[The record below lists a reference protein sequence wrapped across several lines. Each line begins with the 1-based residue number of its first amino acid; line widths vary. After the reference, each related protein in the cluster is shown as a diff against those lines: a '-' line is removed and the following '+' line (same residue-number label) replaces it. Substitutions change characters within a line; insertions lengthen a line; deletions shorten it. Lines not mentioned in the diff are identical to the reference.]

1 MTVFAALPDDPGDVD
16 IIRAEVIRNAMA
28 SAAAEMSET
37 IVRTAYNPLLY
48 DVKDFG
54 VTILSP
60 QGQLWADAPGL
71 AVFLGAL
78 AGTVRTGLQAVP
90 AGDLADGDVL
100 IANDPYLTGTHL
112 SDTAIYAPI
121 FFDGKLVAFAATMAH
136 WADIGGRSPGGWDP
150 SSTSIYQEG
159 IRFGHQ
165 RLIRGGVRDDD
176 LYRLITD
183 NVRLPDIV
191 MGDLAAQ
198 IAACRTAA
206 ERVQSLCARYGAPQV
221 RQSMDFVINRSLE
234 SLRRQVGEITD
245 GTYIQEQ
252 RLDFDGVDANFMP
265 LISLELTIEGDRLG
279 ADLSSS
285 SNVAPGPVNCPQIG
299 ASSIVYAALKGVF
312 APQEPTNHAHLA
324 FADLTFAEGPSLVSP
339 TEPAPCDS
347 YGLVC
352 RALYETTV
360 RTMGAFTPTRSRAGG
375 YQMVGMYLMRHE
387 GPRESWFTHTEP
399 LPGGFGA
406 FDGGDGST
414 LVFGGDTPLLPVE
427 VLERRY
433 PVRCE
438 RVTFETAAAGAG
450 EFRGGFGLRRDLRT
464 LVDSTVVKPSFEGT
478 KDLLAKGANGGEP
491 GAPAAL
497 FIEYPDGRSEELG
510 SRPEPFAL
518 PEGTLVSIRTGG
530 GAGYGN
536 PLDRDPDRVRADVRD
551 ELLAPDQARVTYGVI
566 FGTELTVD
574 LTATERER
582 AARRL
587 VHHSPTGTK
596 EQS

>member
-1 MTVFAALPDDPGDVD
+1 MSVFSPLPADPGDVD
-16 IIRAEVIRNAMA
+16 IIKAEVIRNGMT

-60 QGQLWADAPGL
+60 QGHLWADAPGL

-78 AGTVRTGLQAVP
+78 AGTIRTSLEARPVQDYAE
-90 AGDLADGDVL
+90 GDVL
-100 IANDPYLTGTHL
+100 IANCPYSTGTHL

-121 FFDGKLVAFAATMAH
+121 FVDGEVVAFAASMAH
-136 WADIGGRSPGGWDP
+136 WADIGGRSAGGWDP

-159 IRFGHQ
+159 VRFRHQ
-165 RLIRGGVRDDD
+165 RLIHGGERDED
-176 LYRLITD
+176 LYRLIAD
-183 NVRLPDIV
+183 NVRLPEIV
-191 MGDLAAQ
+191 LGDLSAQ
-198 IAACRTAA
+198 IAACHTAS
-206 ERVQSLCARYGAPQV
+206 ERVRSLCQRHGAQDV
-221 RQSMDFVINRSLE
+221 GRAMDFVINRSME
-234 SLRRQVGEITD
+234 SLKRRVAELPD
-245 GTYIQEQ
+245 GSFAQEQ
-252 RLDFDGVDANFMP
+252 RLDFDGVDANYIP
-265 LISLELTIEGDRLG
+265 RLGLEVTIAGDRLR

-285 SNVAPGPVNCPQIG
+285 ADVAPGPVNCPSIG

-312 APQEPTNHAHLA
+312 APNEPTNHAHLS
-324 FADLTFAEGPSLVSP
+324 FAELAFPDKPSLVSP
-339 TEPAPCDS
+339 IEPAPCDS

-360 RTMGAFTPTRSRAGG
+360 RTMGSFAPDRSRAGG

-387 GPRESWFTHTEP
+387 GPRDSWFTHTEP

-414 LVFGGDTPLLPVE
+414 LVFGGDTPLLPAE

-438 RVTFETAAAGAG
+438 QVAFETEAAGAG
-450 EFRGGFGLRRDLRT
+450 EYRGGFGLRRDLRT
-464 LVDSTVVKPSFEGT
+464 LVDSTVVKPSFEAT
-478 KDLLAKGANGGEP
+478 KDLLAKGAQGGEP

-497 FIEYPDGRSEELG
+497 FIEYPDGHTEQLG

-518 PEGTLVSIRTGG
+518 PKDTVVSIRTGG

-536 PLDRDPDRVRADVRD
+536 PLDRQPERVRADVRD
-551 ELLAPDQARVTYGVI
+551 DLLTADQARLTYGVVLDADQVI
-566 FGTELTVD
+566 D
-574 LTATERER
+574 PTATDRER
-582 AARRL
+582 AARR
-587 VHHSPTGTK
+587 SPQRPDPGTK
-596 EQS
+596 EPA